1 MSRRACL
8 LAGLLAASGFTLL
21 AEPRLFLSKRF
32 PHSNPEYA
40 ELRIERDG
48 RVEYR
53 ETLDEEPLRIKLA
66 REEANAVFDLAE
78 KCDRFRKPLESE
90 LKVARMGEK
99 LFRWE
104 DGDEKHEVKFNYT
117 IDPTGQALLDWYEK
131 IVESE
136 MYLIDLERTA
146 RYDVLGVNQSLLQ
159 LEAGYDKK
167 RLVSVE
173 QYQPMLDRIAKNDKY
188 MNMARER
195 AARLAEVLRAVP
207 ALHQE
212 FFAELDPDVFER
224 REAADA

>member
-1 MSRRACL
+1 MSWRPLL
-8 LAGLLAASGFTLL
+8 LAGLLAASGLTVL
-21 AEPRLFLSKRF
+21 AAPRLVLSKRF
-32 PHSNPEYA
+32 PHSTPEFA

-53 ETLDEEPLRIKLA
+53 EAADEDPLRVQLTK
-66 REEANAVFDLAE
+66 EEVDAVFDLAE
-78 KCDRFRKPLESE
+78 KCDRFRRPLESE

-99 LFRWE
+99 TFLWE
-104 DGDEKHEVKFNYT
+104 DGSERHEVKFNYT
-117 IDPTGQALLDWYEK
+117 LDPSGQALLDWYER

-173 QYQPMLDRIAKNDKY
+173 QYLPMLDRIAKNEKY
-188 MNMARER
+188 MNMARDR
-195 AARLAEVLRAVP
+195 AARLAETFRSMPGHDGP
-207 ALHQE
+207 APKAGQ
-212 FFAELDPDVFER
+212 
-224 REAADA
+224 